1 MSNLQVTEKAIK
13 KPRNNSG
20 HKKKKVPRAIFQLMC
35 VGGYKR
41 RNSKLLRRAKH
52 FLCVYYTAYNAVSQ
66 QKIINK
72 I

>member
-13 KPRNNSG
+13 KPRNNSR
-20 HKKKKVPRAIFQLMC
+20 HKKKESATSDISAYVR
-35 VGGYKR
+35 GGYKR